1 MSPISKLALQPS
13 TSVVDLFS
21 EQGALNAT
29 SHELA
34 GTISFNLS
42 CRMAIRA
49 IYVKWKGTSTS
60 VYQRNPERLRMTDT
74 RATFVLC
81 KEKISVITTPT
92 TLDAGDHTYNWTLS
106 FSCDNL
112 PPSIDLPQHKISYT
126 MSAQVIADGYL
137 RRPSVRTLVPITINR
152 HSLGA
157 VHLASYIPNIR
168 YRGQRADKLRYE
180 FELPKM
186 ACMQLRRFDFAGK
199 LVPFMEGC
207 QANKVTVRLDQIETY
222 SINHP
227 NMLEKR
233 AYKQYSSDGI
243 ISHVSQIGPLNS
255 INSIWIFYLLPDTEF
270 NIEDSMS
277 LTQHLSLF
285 LPLTSPL
292 ISPTLKSKALNISH
306 RIRLRLYFE
315 DEKEMA
321 LSFPLVISTAPVQDA
336 LASPPSSP
344 ISLTEEGWLRGLV
357 TDSEVGM
364 SPPSLDQLPSYDDVL
379 SEGLPPMVFTETL
392 SAPIYH

>member
-1 MSPISKLALQPS
+1 
-13 TSVVDLFS
+13 
-21 EQGALNAT
+21 
-29 SHELA
+29 
-34 GTISFNLS
+34 
-42 CRMAIRA
+42 
-49 IYVKWKGTSTS
+49 
-60 VYQRNPERLRMTDT
+60 MTDT
-74 RATFVLC
+74 RATFILC
-81 KEKISVITTPT
+81 KEKISVITVPT
-92 TLDAGDHTYNWTLS
+92 TLDAGDHTYNWSLS

-112 PPSIDLPQHKISYT
+112 PPSIDLPQHKISYAI
-126 MSAQVIADGYL
+126 SAQVVADGYL
-137 RRPSVRTLVPITINR
+137 RRPSVRTVVPITINR

-199 LVPFMEGC
+199 LVPFLEGC

-233 AYKQYSSDGI
+233 AYKQYSSEGI
-243 ISHVSQIGPLNS
+243 VSHVSQIGH
-255 INSIWIFYLLPDTEF
+255 TEF

-277 LTQHLSLF
+277 LTQHLSLY

-292 ISPTLKSKALNISH
+292 ISPSLKSKALNISH

-321 LSFPLVISTAPVQDA
+321 LSFPLVISTAPMQEA

-357 TDSEVGM
+357 TDPDVGI
-364 SPPSLDQLPSYDDVL
+364 SPPSLDQLPSYNDVL
-379 SEGLPPMVFTETL
+379 SEGLPPMVFTESLT
-392 SAPIYH
+392 APIYH